1 MEIGIQGV
9 EGSFHNEAASSYFAD
24 RPIEIRPFH
33 DFRSLA
39 KSINAK
45 QMDYGVMAIENTIA
59 GTILPNYALIN
70 EYDLKITGEIYT
82 RIEMNLIAHKGKKA
96 ADLDQIYS
104 HPMALLQCAD
114 FLANYPKI
122 KLTEYDDTADSV
134 RFIRDE
140 GMKNAG
146 AIASKKAAEIFD
158 MDILDSNIETNKK
171 NYTRFLIMTSRM
183 NGHDQIPQ
191 KASLRVITKHD
202 PGALAEVLLI
212 FKLHGINLTKIQS
225 MPILGKP
232 YQYAFNIDVVWAD
245 YDNYKDALQ
254 ALNNKAE
261 LVKVHGEYLKGNIPS
276 V

>member
-9 EGSFHNEAASSYFAD
+9 EGSFHNEAASSYFANQS
-24 RPIEIRPFH
+24 IAIQPFH

-96 ADLDQIYS
+96 EDLDQVYS

-114 FLANYPKI
+114 YLANYPQI

-134 RFIRDE
+134 KLIRDNKLE
-140 GMKNAG
+140 SAG
-146 AIASKKAAEIFD
+146 AIASKKAAEIFG
-158 MDILDSNIETNKK
+158 MDILESNIETNKK
-171 NYTRFLIMTSRM
+171 NYTRFLIMKSRK
-183 NGHDQIPQ
+183 NGHDHIPQ
-191 KASLRVITKHD
+191 KASLRIITKHD
-202 PGALAEVLLI
+202 PGALADVLLI
-212 FKLHGINLTKIQS
+212 FK
-225 MPILGKP
+225 
-232 YQYAFNIDVVWAD
+232 
-245 YDNYKDALQ
+245 
-254 ALNNKAE
+254 
-261 LVKVHGEYLKGNIPS
+261 
-276 V
+276 